1 MNFLYYAQTLS
12 IGIAIDGIILFFL
25 LRATKV
31 WDREQRL
38 FILLVLCNMVL
49 LLLELALNSLT
60 GMSYPGLRPI
70 LIAVVTLFYIFNP
83 VAGALWLHFVISARR
98 AARPLSLLSRFLVWL
113 PAFCNAVLSA
123 VSIGTGTLFY
133 ISEGNVYTRGPW
145 FLFMAGICYGYLLAA
160 MVTVA
165 AQRSRYRKQD
175 FRPLLLFHLPM
186 FAGALLQTVVYRL
199 SLVWTAMALC
209 LLIVYLNI
217 QNELVSRD
225 PLTGLANRRQMERYL
240 SSAIRHR
247 DRRAVGG
254 LLLDLDD
261 FKTINDTYG
270 HDAGDKALESAASIL
285 HDLNIPESLSARY
298 GGDEFI
304 ILLRTQKECNKCLE
318 KIRERIMR
326 RFDEFNTRNILP
338 FAVQVSIGTSIYNE
352 KSAQPT
358 LDFFKK
364 MDEQMYAVKQ
374 GRQAAGSPNP

>member
-1 MNFLYYAQTLS
+1 
-12 IGIAIDGIILFFL
+12 
-25 LRATKV
+25 
-31 WDREQRL
+31 
-38 FILLVLCNMVL
+38 
-49 LLLELALNSLT
+49 
-60 GMSYPGLRPI
+60 
-70 LIAVVTLFYIFNP
+70 
-83 VAGALWLHFVISARR
+83 
-98 AARPLSLLSRFLVWL
+98 
-113 PAFCNAVLSA
+113 
-123 VSIGTGTLFY
+123 
-133 ISEGNVYTRGPW
+133 
-145 FLFMAGICYGYLLAA
+145 MAGICYGYLLAA

-326 RFDEFNTRNILP
+326 RFDEFNARNILP